1 MGGEDAA
8 SAVADTQDLV
18 AFHRGDEA
26 DLGPGPDLQVGGLVY
41 ACDEVTQVWGADLT
55 EEPDR
60 PVAEQGRPQRLAR
73 PVPAVIAL
81 DGEVAVDE
89 HREQPVRGGPGHV
102 QTLGRIGD
110 PQRSLLLKELRE
122 MQGVVDGPDRVG
134 RLVLHSRKSYLDWQ
148 NSSTIVGMDDFKGRA
163 AGLAVSQRSDQPEPT
178 ADLQALYRGFERE
191 LLVPLWT
198 EIGEL
203 MPAQPVSKATAHLW
217 RWDRLLP
224 LAEQAGALVPVGRGG
239 ERRAIAL
246 ANPGLGGA
254 PFATSTLW
262 AAIQY
267 LGPRE
272 VAPEHRHTQNAFRF
286 VVEGEGVW
294 TVVDGDPVAM
304 RRGDFLL
311 TPGWHFHGHHNAF
324 DAPMA
329 WLDGLDIP
337 FVHHMGSAFF
347 EFGADE
353 VSDRSRPERSRA
365 ERLWAHPGLRPVS
378 QPRSMP
384 SSPIVAYRWEH
395 TDAALSEQLAL
406 ENEGHSGVI
415 EPGHAGVRFTNPTSG
430 GDVMATLRA
439 EFHRLRAGATTA
451 PRREVGSA
459 VWQVFDGT
467 GRVRVGHSTWTV
479 GRGDLFV
486 VPSWQQLEIGA
497 ETGLDLFRFS
507 DTPIFEQLNA
517 YRVQVEGASR

>member
-1 MGGEDAA
+1 
-8 SAVADTQDLV
+8 
-18 AFHRGDEA
+18 
-26 DLGPGPDLQVGGLVY
+26 
-41 ACDEVTQVWGADLT
+41 
-55 EEPDR
+55 
-60 PVAEQGRPQRLAR
+60 
-73 PVPAVIAL
+73 
-81 DGEVAVDE
+81 
-89 HREQPVRGGPGHV
+89 
-102 QTLGRIGD
+102 
-110 PQRSLLLKELRE
+110 
-122 MQGVVDGPDRVG
+122 
-134 RLVLHSRKSYLDWQ
+134 
-148 NSSTIVGMDDFKGRA
+148 MDDFTGSP
-163 AGLAVSQRSDQPEPT
+163 AGVAVSQGPDQPEPT
-178 ADLQALYRGFERE
+178 AELQALYQGFERE

-203 MPAQPVSKATAHLW
+203 MPAQPMPKASAHLW

-311 TPGWHFHGHHNAF
+311 TPGWHFHGHHNVSE
-324 DAPMA
+324 APMV

-337 FVHHMGSAFF
+337 FVHHMDSAFF
-347 EFGADE
+347 EYGADE
-353 VSDRSRPERSRA
+353 VSDRSTPGRSRA

-384 SSPIVAYRWEH
+384 SSPITAYRWEH

-406 ENEGHSGVI
+406 EREGHPGVI
-415 EPGHAGVRFTNPTSG
+415 EPGHAGVRFTNPTTG
-430 GDVMATLRA
+430 GDVMPTLRA
-439 EFHRLRAGATTA
+439 EFHRLRAGATTL

-459 VWQVFDGT
+459 VWQVFDGA
-467 GRVRVGHSTWTV
+467 GVARVGRSTWTV

-486 VPSWQQLEIGA
+486 VPSWQQVEIGA

-507 DTPIFEQLNA
+507 DTPIFEHLHA
-517 YRVQVEGASR
+517 YRVQVEGAS